1 MINTTPVPVGTSNL
15 LMKSQSASGR
25 NFETLPSIVVEYFKL
40 DDIKAYKA
48 EDYKVTVTFNS
59 KFYCLIYTYV
69 HDEVKNKTKTV
80 GPKGI
85 QVEKLVVLE

>member
-1 MINTTPVPVGTSNL
+1 
-15 LMKSQSASGR
+15 MKSQSESGQ
-25 NFETLPSIVVEYFKL
+25 NFETLPSIVVEYFKIE
-40 DDIKAYKA
+40 DIKAYKA